1 MFCDYFPTGVK
12 RPNAKKAG
20 RSVAEELTQ
29 EYEENAQVVDL
40 HDSEGE
46 EPVKKTPA
54 KRPRAAKNVSQ
65 FFLFC

>member
-1 MFCDYFPTGVK
+1 MFCDYFPAGVK
-12 RPNAKKAG
+12 RASAKKGG
-20 RSVAEELTQ
+20 RAVAEELTQ

-54 KRPRAAKNVSQ
+54 KKPRAAKNVSQ
-65 FFLFC
+65 FFLLR